1 MFTNR
6 QKLQKYGLILK
17 ESIVKNHHV
26 YVRHFSGAWKRV
38 KCMKDYVK
46 PCIPE
51 KNPDYVIFHVETN
64 ELNFELPPERIAI
77 LLINVAKSTQ
87 SNSQIVNM
95 FDIVPRNDN
104 FSIKAMKVNTTFSK
118 MCHKEKML
126 FLSHSNIK
134 PKTHLNESKL
144 LLDRNGYE
152 KLGKNF
158 VNLTS
163 WN

>member
-1 MFTNR
+1 
-6 QKLQKYGLILK
+6 
-17 ESIVKNHHV
+17 
-26 YVRHFSGAWKRV
+26 
-38 KCMKDYVK
+38 MKDYVK

-87 SNSQIVNM
+87 SNSRIVSM

-163 WN
+163 

>member
-1 MFTNR
+1 
-6 QKLQKYGLILK
+6 
-17 ESIVKNHHV
+17 
-26 YVRHFSGAWKRV
+26 
-38 KCMKDYVK
+38 MKDYVK

-87 SNSQIVNM
+87 SNSRIVHM
-95 FDIVPRNDN
+95 FDIVPRYDN

-163 WN
+163 

>member
-1 MFTNR
+1 
-6 QKLQKYGLILK
+6 
-17 ESIVKNHHV
+17 
-26 YVRHFSGAWKRV
+26 
-38 KCMKDYVK
+38 MKDYVK

-87 SNSQIVNM
+87 SNSRIVNM

-134 PKTHLNESKL
+134 PKTHLNKSKL

-163 WN
+163 

>member
-26 YVRHFSGAWKRV
+26 YVRHFSGAWKKV

-87 SNSQIVNM
+87 SNSRIVNM